1 MNHQKEP
8 ALANKR
14 TGSKGPGLGCPH
26 QQAHANNNGNIN
38 ANAVALLWVMPRRI
52 KQKRAVIS
60 NPTATTT
67 IA

>member
-1 MNHQKEP
+1 M
-8 ALANKR
+8 LVLV
-14 TGSKGPGLGCPH
+14 SVH

-60 NPTATTT
+60 NTTATTT